1 MLVLQ
6 VFLLWWQATTAFTPI
21 STTMMPLE
29 QERVYEKGGFAEA
42 DPLKRAK
49 REALRSLEMTEQE
62 EEHLDPVTGDEV
74 FSIDDEDDTEFRTT
88 GTIT

>member
-1 MLVLQ
+1 MK
-6 VFLLWWQATTAFTPI
+6 
-21 STTMMPLE
+21 PLE
-29 QERVYEKGGFAEA
+29 QERVYEKGDFAEA
-42 DPLKRAK
+42 DPLKRSK
-49 REALRSLEMTEQE
+49 KALRSLEMTEQE